1 MTDNK
6 FVVKFD
12 CASPLSYYMVQNG
25 ISPVQRLYIRNS
37 SSEDAENVT
46 VEVSSSPSFLLPE
59 ERVQD
64 VFPARANLR
73 FDGMGKLSPLYMV
86 AQDKRIDGTITVKV
100 SVGGEVVAE
109 ESAPVTVLAFDECNL
124 VNPESV
130 ATFVRRTPDVNRYVN
145 LARKKLAEWKVA
157 DKGAG
162 YAQNGKNSV
171 RNYFASCF
179 SVLAES
185 GFIRQKLPA
194 ATETSMVTEFAEVFD
209 SKIATPLELSL
220 ALASMLESAGFNPVV
235 GKSEEKWFVGCFL
248 TEKCFAD
255 KIIDDASVLAGKTL
269 SGSGELSLIS
279 VDAVYAG
286 ESFEK
291 AEKSATAFIKK
302 APNID
307 FFVDVKRARI
317 MGVKPLPARV
327 KTAVGYD
334 LVESKD
340 YTNAHAPVKIKEYS
354 ADISGNTVY
363 SREKQWERR
372 LLELDLRNGLLNF
385 RISQTAVKVLTSSLD
400 DFVESLAENK
410 TFTLEPRP
418 SDVKEGDEKYSPTFD
433 NAESLKPLK
442 EYVRYEYLNKKLH
455 TVYAGKEHEKTLL
468 NLFRKGKTLQEE
480 SGDSGL
486 YICAGFLK
494 WRENDEGDFKYAPI
508 LLYPVTVA
516 KRGISAP
523 VYTAEADVEDI
534 QINCTLLEFLY
545 QEFNLDMR
553 GLGNVP
559 LSDAGS
565 ILAVVSRI
573 KKEISA
579 HSGWCVVDDVFMN
592 ALSFTNYLMWH
603 DVRHHMDKMKES
615 PLIRSLIANRIDGEM
630 ACPSEAVGT
639 DNAYV
644 GKNRMYLPISAD
656 SSQYDAIASSLNGSF
671 VLHGPPGTGKSQTI
685 TNIIVNNI
693 VRGRRV
699 LFVAEKMAALNVVYK
714 RLKDIGV
721 GDFCLELH
729 SDKTHKTEVL
739 SKIIHTLNLAPAQN
753 DVDFDEKRKEI
764 AECINKLGSEM
775 DAMHRKRYLGFSLYE
790 AMLAYLE
797 NADAP
802 DCLRIENSF
811 YEKLTL
817 TSFNKHIDLLTELA
831 LRAKECG
838 DIEKS
843 PFRHIG
849 KFDYTEEWRE
859 DAEAILYAYQTE
871 LKHLKQY
878 ARELQTLFNM
888 RTISLT
894 GDKLRALYEISKGL
908 ERDKNIVAFFKN
920 ARGEDNAK
928 GVAESYLEASKTA
941 AAMKDEFF
949 KAYGFYPDS
958 VSIEDIKSALA
969 KPTFP
974 PKSVKRIIPSNL
986 DKSGK
991 TEFLE
996 YLLKCEE
1003 HKQILASR
1011 RADVAKLFEMERAA
1025 EVILHEKV
1033 VTVCKLYED
1042 AKILFADC
1050 DYRLFEDTCRRLSEK
1065 KPHILLEYYE
1075 NAYITAMGAKS
1086 AFEELFR
1093 ISRKNTKDEINATID
1108 YITNI
1113 SKNID
1118 LIPSWCRYQAIV
1130 ERCGKEGFDFVLEPL
1145 ATGEI
1150 TAEDVLR
1157 SFKKCVYYN
1166 FIRSELY
1173 LDEVLCRFSGL
1184 TLEETMQKF
1193 RVLTDEYE
1201 KLTRINLYNSLVY
1214 GLPKTDTAGEHNLER
1229 VLLYRAEKT
1238 NMQGTTIRSLFEQI
1252 PEILKAT
1259 CPCMLMS
1266 PVSVAQYLDIEG
1278 DKFDLVVFDEA
1289 SQVPTSEAIGAIARG
1304 KNVIIVGDPEQLPPT
1319 TFFRSD
1325 YKDDSHYEVEDLE
1338 SILDDCL
1345 AVGMPERHLLWHY
1358 RSNHESLIAF
1368 SNAMFYG
1375 NTLLTFPSPGE
1386 LNAKVRMVYVDGI
1399 YERGGTKHNKKE
1411 AEVLVKH
1418 VIDRLKN
1425 PVERTRS
1432 IGIVTF
1438 NTAQQ
1443 NYIEDKLA
1451 SAIHAAGLDEIAYD
1465 RDEPIF
1471 VKNLENVQGDERD
1484 VILFSVGYGPDQNGR
1499 LSLNFGP
1506 INQQG
1511 GYKRLNV
1518 AVTRARSEMV
1528 VFSSVTGNMIDLNRT
1543 DSAGVK
1549 ALKGFLDYAEKGT
1562 DMLAINADDTGRT
1575 ARGLGENVAHD
1586 LKDRG
1591 LLCESNLGVS
1601 DFRIDVAVVDPR
1613 DKDKYILAIIIDSEN
1628 TARIPSVK
1636 DRITM
1641 QTKILKK
1648 LGWNTY
1654 NLWSINYYNNP
1665 RREINKIKELVST
1678 LTEKKVVSKKTIKE
1692 ATARYKQ
1699 NYKSLYIKPS
1709 AKSGVDYVMN
1719 FANEE
1724 NILAKIRAVI
1734 ETESPVEAGYLLDKM
1749 LTAYCIPKT
1758 AKKAVAQ
1765 INSYI
1770 AEYESFRQEIDGKVF
1785 YADKPITTFRPIDE
1799 RVPREIAKIHPDE
1812 ILACARCAI
1821 EISVNLDRDDLVKEV
1836 FKLFNVPK
1844 RTKASV
1850 EWVEKAIAA
1859 AISRGEIIVT
1869 PEGYCKV

>member
-1 MTDNK
+1 MADK

-12 CASPLSYYMVQNG
+12 CASPVSYYMVQNG
-25 ISPVQRLYIRNS
+25 ISPIQRLYIRNS
-37 SSEDAENVT
+37 SSEDVGNVT
-46 VEVSSSPSFLLPE
+46 VEVFSTPAFLLPE
-59 ERVQD
+59 ERVQE
-64 VFPARANLR
+64 VFPSRANLR
-73 FDGMGKLSPLYMV
+73 FDGMGKLSPLFMV
-86 AQDKRIDGTITVKV
+86 AQDKRIDGTVTVRVKAD
-100 SVGGEVVAE
+100 GEVVAE
-109 ESAPVTVLAFDECNL
+109 ETATISVLAFDECNL

-171 RNYFASCF
+171 RNYFASCY

-185 GFIRQKLPA
+185 GFIRQKLAPTA
-194 ATETSMVTEFAEVFD
+194 ETSMVTEFSEVFD

-220 ALASMLESAGFNPVV
+220 ALASMLESAGFNPII
-235 GKSEEKWFVGCFL
+235 GKAGEKWFVGCFL
-248 TEKCFAD
+248 IEQCFSD
-255 KIIDDASVLAGKTL
+255 KVVDDSSVIAGKTV
-269 SGSGELSLIS
+269 SGANELSVIPL
-279 VDAVYAG
+279 DALYAG
-286 ESFEK
+286 EAFEK
-291 AEKSATAFIKK
+291 AEKSATTFLKK
-302 APNID
+302 LPEID

-317 MGVKPLPARV
+317 MGVKPLPTRV

-354 ADISGNTVY
+354 ADITGNTVY

-400 DFVESLAENK
+400 DFVEGLSASKSFSLEA
-410 TFTLEPRP
+410 RP
-418 SDVKEGDEKYSPTFD
+418 SDAKEGDEKYSPTFD
-433 NAESLKPLK
+433 NAETLKPLR

-455 TVYAGKEHEKTLL
+455 TVYATKEHEKTLL

-486 YICAGFLK
+486 YVCAGFLK
-494 WRENDEGDFKYAPI
+494 WRENEDGDFKYAPV
-508 LLYPVTVA
+508 LLYPVSVS
-516 KRGISAP
+516 KKGISAP
-523 VYTAEADVEDI
+523 VYTADIDVEDV

-545 QEFNLDMR
+545 QEFNMDMR

-559 LSDAGS
+559 LSDTGS

-573 KKEISA
+573 KKEISSR
-579 HSGWCVVDDVFMN
+579 SGWSIVDDVFMN

-615 PLIRSLIANRIDGEM
+615 PLIRSLIANRIDDECT
-630 ACPSEAVGT
+630 CPAESVCT

-656 SSQYDAIASSLNGSF
+656 SSQYDAIVSSLNGSF

-739 SKIIHTLNLAPAQN
+739 SKIIHTLNLSSAQN

-764 AECINKLGSEM
+764 AECIGKLESEM
-775 DAMHRKRYLGFSLYE
+775 EAMHKKRYLGFSLYE

-802 DCLRIENSF
+802 DCLRIDNSF

-817 TSFNKHIDLLTELA
+817 TSFNKHLDLLTELA

-843 PFRHIG
+843 PFRYIG
-849 KFDYTEEWRE
+849 KFDYDEEWRE
-859 DAEAILYAYQTE
+859 DADAILSVYSME

-894 GDKLRALYEISKGL
+894 GEKLRALNVIAKGL
-908 ERDKNIVAFFKN
+908 NEDKYVVNYFKN
-920 ARGEDNAK
+920 TRGEDNAK
-928 GVAESYLEASKTA
+928 GVLDSYLEARKNATA
-941 AAMKDEFF
+941 LADECYRTYNVLLGS
-949 KAYGFYPDS
+949 A
-958 VSIEDIKSALA
+958 SIDEIKSAIA
-969 KPTFP
+969 RPSFP
-974 PKSVKRIIPSNL
+974 PKSVKKLIPDNL
-986 DKSGK
+986 EKGK
-991 TEFLE
+991 RVEFFE

-1003 HKQILASR
+1003 LRATYAKR
-1011 RADVAKLFEMERAA
+1011 RAEVAKLMGMDGAA
-1025 EVILHEKV
+1025 DARVSEEATAI
-1033 VTVCKLYED
+1033 CNIYD
-1042 AKILFADC
+1042 GAKILFADC
-1050 DYRLFEDTCRRLSEK
+1050 DYRQFEDACRRLSEK
-1065 KPHILLEYYE
+1065 KPHILLGYYTS
-1075 NAYITAMGAKS
+1075 AYATATGAKNT
-1086 AFEELFR
+1086 FNELFR
-1093 ISRKNTKDEINATID
+1093 INHTNQKDEINSTID
-1108 YITNI
+1108 YISNI
-1113 SKNID
+1113 AKNID
-1118 LIPSWCRYQAIV
+1118 LIPSWCRYQSIV
-1130 ERCGKEGFDFVLEPL
+1130 ERCGQEGFDFVLEPL

-1173 LDEVLCRFSGL
+1173 LDDVLCRFSGL

-1193 RVLTDEYE
+1193 RILTDEYE
-1201 KLTRINLYNSLVY
+1201 KLTKINLYNSLVY

-1238 NMQGTTIRSLFEQI
+1238 NMQGTTIRSLFAQI

-1278 DKFDLVVFDEA
+1278 EKFDLVVFDEA

-1368 SNAMFYG
+1368 SNSMFYG

-1386 LNAKVRMVYVDGI
+1386 LNAKVRLVYVDGV

-1411 AEVLVKH
+1411 ADALVKH
-1418 VIDRLKN
+1418 VLERLKN

-1451 SAIHAAGLDEIAYD
+1451 TAIHGAGLDDVAYD

-1484 VILFSVGYGPDQNGR
+1484 VILFSVGYGPDQNGK

-1549 ALKGFLDYAEKGT
+1549 ALKAFLDYAEKGT
-1562 DMLAINADDTGRT
+1562 DMLAISADDTGRT
-1575 ARGLGENVAHD
+1575 VKGLGENVAHD

-1591 LLCESNLGVS
+1591 LVCESNLGVS

-1628 TARIPSVK
+1628 TARIPSVR
-1636 DRITM
+1636 DRMTM

-1678 LTEKKVVSKKTIKE
+1678 LTEKKVVSKKTVKE
-1692 ATARYKQ
+1692 AMSRYKQ

-1724 NILAKIRAVI
+1724 AIPSKIRAVI
-1734 ETESPVEAGYLLDKM
+1734 ETESPVEYGYLLDKM
-1749 LTAYCIPKT
+1749 LSAYCVPKT
-1758 AKKAVAQ
+1758 AKKAVKQ
-1765 INSYI
+1765 IATYI
-1770 AEYESFRQEIDGKVF
+1770 EEYESFRQEIDGKIF
-1785 YADKPITTFRPIDE
+1785 YVDKPVATFRPIDE
-1799 RVPREIAKIHPDE
+1799 RVPRDLSKIHPDE

-1821 EISVNLDRDDLVKEV
+1821 EISVNLDKDDLVKEI
-1836 FKLFNVPK
+1836 FKLFNSPK
-1844 RTKASV
+1844 RTKVAT
-1850 EWVEKAIAA
+1850 EWVEKTIAS
-1859 AISRGEIIVT
+1859 AISKGEIIVT

>member
-1 MTDNK
+1 MADK

-12 CASPLSYYMVQNG
+12 CATPVSYYMVQNG
-25 ISPVQRLYIRNS
+25 ISPIQRLYIKNS
-37 SSEDAENVT
+37 SAEDAENVAI
-46 VEVSSSPSFLLPE
+46 EVSSSPSFLLPE
-59 ERVQD
+59 ERVQE
-64 VFPARANLR
+64 VFPSRANLR

-86 AQDKRIDGTITVKV
+86 AQDKRIDGVVTVRVKEN
-100 SVGGEVVAE
+100 GEVVTE
-109 ESAPVTVLAFDECNL
+109 ESASVSVLAFDECNL

-130 ATFVRRTPDVNRYVN
+130 ATFVRRTPDVNRYIN

-162 YAQNGKNSV
+162 YAQNGKNAV

-179 SVLAES
+179 SVLAEG
-185 GFIRQKLPA
+185 GFIRQKLA
-194 ATETSMVTEFAEVFD
+194 SSAETSIITEFSEVFD

-220 ALASMLESAGFNPVV
+220 ALASMIESAGFNPIV
-235 GKSEEKWFVGCFL
+235 GRAGEKWFVGCFL
-248 TEKCFAD
+248 AEQCFGD
-255 KIIDDASVLAGKTL
+255 KVIDDASVIAGRTV
-269 SGSGELSLIS
+269 SGANELSIIP
-279 VDAVYAG
+279 VDAIYAG
-286 ESFEK
+286 EAFEK
-291 AEKSATAFIKK
+291 AEKSASAFLKK
-302 APNID
+302 LPEID

-317 MGVKPLPARV
+317 MGINPLPARV

-340 YTNAHAPVKIKEYS
+340 YTNAHAPVKIKEYA
-354 ADISGNTVY
+354 ADIAGATVY

-400 DFVESLAENK
+400 DFVAGVSDNK

-418 SDVKEGDEKYSPTFD
+418 SDAKDGDEKYAPAFD
-433 NAESLKPLK
+433 NAETLKPLK

-455 TVYAGKEHEKTLL
+455 TVYAVKEHDKTLL

-486 YICAGFLK
+486 YVCAGFLK
-494 WRENDEGDFKYAPI
+494 WRENDGGDFKYAPI
-508 LLYPVTVA
+508 LLYPVSVA
-516 KRGISAP
+516 KKGISAP
-523 VYTAEADVEDI
+523 VYTAEIDVEDV

-545 QEFNLDMR
+545 QEFNMDMR

-559 LSDAGS
+559 LSDVGE

-579 HSGWCVVDDVFMN
+579 RNGWCIVDDVFMN

-615 PLIRSLIANRIDGEM
+615 PLIRSLISNRIDDECI
-630 ACPSEAVGT
+630 CPQETVCT

-656 SSQYDAIASSLNGSF
+656 SSQYDAIASSLGGSF

-739 SKIIHTLNLAPAQN
+739 SKIIHTLNLSSVQN
-753 DVDFDEKRKEI
+753 DVDFDEKRKEV
-764 AECINKLGSEM
+764 AECIEKLDAEM
-775 DAMHRKRYLGFSLYE
+775 NAMHRKRYLGFSLYE

-802 DCLRIENSF
+802 DCLRIDNSF

-817 TSFNKHIDLLTELA
+817 TSFNKHLDLLTELA

-843 PFRHIG
+843 PFRFIG
-849 KFDYTEEWRE
+849 RFDYDEEWRE
-859 DAEAILYAYQTE
+859 SAEAILSVYSME

-894 GDKLRALYEISKGL
+894 EEKLRALYEIANALDG
-908 ERDKNIVAFFKN
+908 DPHVVAFFKN
-920 ARGEDNAK
+920 ARNEDNAK
-928 GVAESYLEASKTA
+928 GVVDSYLEATKISA
-941 AAMKDEFF
+941 SMKDEFY
-949 KAYGFYPDS
+949 KSYGIYYPDS
-958 VSIEDIKSALA
+958 VSIEEVKSALA
-969 KPTFP
+969 KPAFP

-986 DKSGK
+986 DKGGK

-1003 HKQILASR
+1003 HNVILAR
-1011 RADVAKLFEMERAA
+1011 RRTQVAKLLEMERDAD
-1025 EVILHEKV
+1025 IIRHEKAV
-1033 VTVCKLYED
+1033 AVRRLYEY

-1050 DYRLFEDTCRRLSEK
+1050 DYRQFEDTCRRLSEK
-1065 KPHILLEYYE
+1065 KPHILFGFYK
-1075 NAYITAMGAKS
+1075 NAYLSAMRAKNT
-1086 AFEELFR
+1086 FNELFR
-1093 ISRKNTKDEINATID
+1093 INRKNAKEEINSTID
-1108 YITNI
+1108 YINNI
-1113 SKNID
+1113 AKNID
-1118 LIPSWCRYQAIV
+1118 LIPSWCRYQSIV
-1130 ERCGKEGFDFVLEPL
+1130 ERCGEEGFDFVLEPL

-1193 RVLTDEYE
+1193 RTLTDEYE

-1238 NMQGTTIRSLFEQI
+1238 NMQGTTIRSLFAQI

-1278 DKFDLVVFDEA
+1278 EKFDLVVFDEA

-1386 LNAKVRMVYVDGI
+1386 LNAKVRMVYVDGV

-1411 AEVLVKH
+1411 ADALVKH

-1425 PVERTRS
+1425 PVERARS

-1443 NYIEDKLA
+1443 NYIEDRLA
-1451 SAIHAAGLDEIAYD
+1451 SAIHTAGLDEIAYD

-1484 VILFSVGYGPDQNGR
+1484 VILFSVGYGPDQNGK

-1518 AVTRARSEMV
+1518 AVTRARCEMV

-1549 ALKGFLDYAEKGT
+1549 ALKAFLDYAEKGT
-1562 DMLAINADDTGRT
+1562 DMLAIGADDTGRT
-1575 ARGLGENVAHD
+1575 SKGLGENVAHD
-1586 LKDRG
+1586 LKDKG
-1591 LLCESNLGVS
+1591 LICESNLGVS

-1636 DRITM
+1636 DRIAM

-1678 LTEKKVVSKKTIKE
+1678 LTEKKVVSKKTVKE
-1692 ATARYKQ
+1692 AMARYKQ

-1709 AKSGVDYVMN
+1709 SKNGVDYVMN
-1719 FANEE
+1719 FVNEE
-1724 NILAKIRAVI
+1724 SILAKIRAVI
-1734 ETESPVEAGYLLDKM
+1734 ETESPVESGYLLDKM
-1749 LTAYCIPKT
+1749 LSAYCVPKT

-1765 INSYI
+1765 INAYI

-1785 YADKPITTFRPIDE
+1785 YVDKPVATFRPIDE
-1799 RVPREIAKIHPDE
+1799 RAPRDLSKIHPDE
-1812 ILACARCAI
+1812 IIAAARCAI
-1821 EISVNLDRDDLVKEV
+1821 EISVNLDRDDLVKEI

-1844 RTKASV
+1844 RTKAST
-1850 EWVEKAIAA
+1850 EWVEKAVSG
-1859 AISRGEIIVT
+1859 AISKGDIIVT